1 MKLKSLL
8 PWLCVLGLGAGLAW
22 MYAGSQK
29 KDVELAALRK
39 DSQQLQQLRA
49 EIEEAKTNRTQAES
63 DELTRLR
70 KDNEELLRLRNEA
83 SQLRGDKQRLST
95 QLQTAQAQAEG
106 AQAQFQALRGNPVP
120 PGSPGQL
127 NPAAQAA
134 LAARSGLTA
143 TNSEQVMA
151 AACINNLRVI
161 DGAKQQWALE
171 HQKPRGALLTA
182 ADLSPYVKSNTLPVC
197 PAGGIYTLNPVGLA
211 PICNIPGHALPR

>member
-22 MYAGSQK
+22 MYAGSQR
-29 KDVELAALRK
+29 KDVELAALRE

-106 AQAQFQALRGNPVP
+106 AQAQFQALRANPLQP
-120 PGSPGQL
+120 ASTGRP
-127 NPAAQAA
+127 NPAAQAP
-134 LAARSGLTA
+134 LAALSGLTA

-161 DGAKQQWALE
+161 DAAKQQWALE
-171 HQKPRGALLTA
+171 QQKPRGALLTA